1 MQTLFQWERILNLSV
16 AYNYINCLFRIVI
29 WSQDMAEDRKQT
41 EAQATKPATSPA
53 RAALKYATTKP
64 AARARKP
71 AAAAPATRSKTPATA
86 TAATARKPVARTAAT
101 RKSPPVKKA
110 ANKPEPLVAKTAKPV
125 KPVKAK
131 KPKLIR
137 DSFTM
142 PESEYALIA
151 ALKKR
156 CLVAGVSAKKSEI
169 LRAAVANLA
178 KLSDASVVSA
188 LRRLDVIKTGRPA
201 KGNK

>member
-1 MQTLFQWERILNLSV
+1 MIEN
-16 AYNYINCLFRIVI
+16 
-29 WSQDMAEDRKQT
+29 DGKPT

-53 RAALKYATTKP
+53 PAPQKSAAAKP

-71 AAAAPATRSKTPATA
+71 ATAAPATRSKAPATA
-86 TAATARKPVARTAAT
+86 PAATARKPAARAAAT
-101 RKSPPVKKA
+101 RKSPAIKKA
-110 ANKPEPLVAKTAKPV
+110 ANKPEPLVAKSAKAG

-131 KPKLIR
+131 KAKLIR

-142 PESEYALIA
+142 PESEYAQIA
-151 ALKKR
+151 ELKKR

-188 LRRLDVIKTGRPA
+188 LGRLEVIKTGRPA

>member
-1 MQTLFQWERILNLSV
+1 M
-16 AYNYINCLFRIVI
+16 VI
-29 WSQDMAEDRKQT
+29 WSQDMAENDTKPT
-41 EAQATKPATSPA
+41 EVQATKPATSPA
-53 RAALKYATTKP
+53 QATQQSAATKP

-71 AAAAPATRSKTPATA
+71 ATAAPAARSKAAA
-86 TAATARKPVARTAAT
+86 TAATAKKPAARAAAT
-101 RKSPPVKKA
+101 TKSPAVKKA
-110 ANKPEPLVAKTAKPV
+110 ANKPEPLVAKTAKAG

-131 KPKLIR
+131 KAKLIR

-142 PESEYALIA
+142 PESEYAQIA
-151 ALKKR
+151 ELKKR

-188 LRRLDVIKTGRPA
+188 LRRLEVIKTGRPA

>member
-1 MQTLFQWERILNLSV
+1 
-16 AYNYINCLFRIVI
+16 
-29 WSQDMAEDRKQT
+29 MADNGKKPT
-41 EAQATKPATSPA
+41 DTQATKPAASRAPTARKPA
-53 RAALKYATTKP
+53 AAKP
-64 AARARKP
+64 AARPRKP
-71 AAAAPATRSKTPATA
+71 AAAAPATRSKAPA
-86 TAATARKPVARTAAT
+86 TAATAKKPVARAAAT

-110 ANKPEPLVAKTAKPV
+110 ASKPAPLVAKTAKAG

-131 KPKLIR
+131 KPKLVR

-142 PESEYALIA
+142 PEGEYALIA

-156 CLVAGVSAKKSEI
+156 CLAAGMPAKKSEI

-178 KLSDASVVSA
+178 KLSDTSVVTA

>member
-1 MQTLFQWERILNLSV
+1 
-16 AYNYINCLFRIVI
+16 
-29 WSQDMAEDRKQT
+29 MAGNDKKPT
-41 EAQATKPATSPA
+41 EAQATKPAASPA
-53 RAALKYATTKP
+53 PT
-64 AARARKP
+64 ARKP
-71 AAAAPATRSKTPATA
+71 AVARSAARTKKPAAAGPATRSKAPV
-86 TAATARKPVARTAAT
+86 TAATAKKPVARAAAT

-110 ANKPEPLVAKTAKPV
+110 ANKPEPTVAKSTKAGKPA
-125 KPVKAK
+125 KAK
-131 KPKLIR
+131 KPKLVR

-142 PESEYALIA
+142 PEGEYALIA

-156 CLVAGVSAKKSEI
+156 CLAAGVPAKKSEI

>member
-1 MQTLFQWERILNLSV
+1 
-16 AYNYINCLFRIVI
+16 
-29 WSQDMAEDRKQT
+29 MAENDTKPT
-41 EAQATKPATSPA
+41 EAQATKPAASAAPTARKPA
-53 RAALKYATTKP
+53 AAKP
-64 AARARKP
+64 AARPRKP
-71 AAAAPATRSKTPATA
+71 AAAAPATRSKAPATA
-86 TAATARKPVARTAAT
+86 TAATAKKPAARAAAT
-101 RKSPPVKKA
+101 RKSSPVKKA
-110 ANKPEPLVAKTAKPV
+110 ANKPEPLVGKTAKAG

-131 KPKLIR
+131 KAKLIR

-142 PESEYALIA
+142 PESEYAQIA

-169 LRAAVANLA
+169 LRAAVANLT

>member
-1 MQTLFQWERILNLSV
+1 
-16 AYNYINCLFRIVI
+16 
-29 WSQDMAEDRKQT
+29 MAEKNTKPT
-41 EAQATKPATSPA
+41 EAEV
-53 RAALKYATTKP
+53 TKP
-64 AARARKP
+64 AAAKP
-71 AAAAPATRSKTPATA
+71 AARPRKTPAAAPATRSKAR
-86 TAATARKPVARTAAT
+86 AATAKQPVARAAPT
-101 RKSPPVKKA
+101 RKSPPVKRA
-110 ANKPEPLVAKTAKPV
+110 ANKPAPPVAKTAKAD
-125 KPVKAK
+125 KPVKVK

-142 PESEYALIA
+142 PENEYALIA

>member
-1 MQTLFQWERILNLSV
+1 
-16 AYNYINCLFRIVI
+16 
-29 WSQDMAEDRKQT
+29 MAENDKKPT
-41 EAQATKPATSPA
+41 DAQATKPAASPA
-53 RAALKYATTKP
+53 PTAQKTVAAKP
-64 AARARKP
+64 AARPRKP
-71 AAAAPATRSKTPATA
+71 AAAAPATRSKA
-86 TAATARKPVARTAAT
+86 TAATAKKPVARAAAT

-110 ANKPEPLVAKTAKPV
+110 ASKPAPLVAKTAKAG
-125 KPVKAK
+125 KPVKVK
-131 KPKLIR
+131 KPKLVR

-142 PESEYALIA
+142 PEGEYALIA

-156 CLVAGVSAKKSEI
+156 CLAAGVPAKKSEI

-178 KLSDASVVSA
+178 KLSDASVAAA

>member
-1 MQTLFQWERILNLSV
+1 
-16 AYNYINCLFRIVI
+16 
-29 WSQDMAEDRKQT
+29 MAENDKQPSET
-41 EAQATKPATSPA
+41 QATTPAASPA
-53 RAALKYATTKP
+53 STAPKP
-64 AARARKP
+64 AARARRPASP
-71 AAAAPATRSKTPATA
+71 AARSK
-86 TAATARKPVARTAAT
+86 TAATATTTKKPVARTAAT
-101 RKSPPVKKA
+101 RKSPPAKKA
-110 ANKPEPLVAKTAKPV
+110 ANKPEPLVAKPAKAS

-131 KPKLIR
+131 KAKLVR

-142 PESEYALIA
+142 PESEYAQIA
-151 ALKKR
+151 ELKKR

-188 LRRLDVIKTGRPA
+188 LRRLEVIKTGRPA

>member
-1 MQTLFQWERILNLSV
+1 
-16 AYNYINCLFRIVI
+16 
-29 WSQDMAEDRKQT
+29 MAENDKKPT
-41 EAQATKPATSPA
+41 ESQATKPAANRTP
-53 RAALKYATTKP
+53 TVQKP
-64 AARARKP
+64 AAAKPVARPRKT
-71 AAAAPATRSKTPATA
+71 AAAPATRSKAR
-86 TAATARKPVARTAAT
+86 AATAKQPVVRAAAT
-101 RKSPPVKKA
+101 RKSPPVKKTA
-110 ANKPEPLVAKTAKPV
+110 SKPAPRVARTAKAGKPV
-125 KPVKAK
+125 KVK

-156 CLVAGVSAKKSEI
+156 CLAAGVPAKKSEI

>member
-1 MQTLFQWERILNLSV
+1 
-16 AYNYINCLFRIVI
+16 
-29 WSQDMAEDRKQT
+29 MAENDSKPT

-53 RAALKYATTKP
+53 PATPKSATTKP

-71 AAAAPATRSKTPATA
+71 AAAASATRSRAPATT
-86 TAATARKPVARTAAT
+86 TAATAKKPAARAAAT

-110 ANKPEPLVAKTAKPV
+110 ANKPEPLVAQTAKAG

-131 KPKLIR
+131 KAKLIR

-142 PESEYALIA
+142 PESEYAQIA
-151 ALKKR
+151 ELKKR
-156 CLVAGVSAKKSEI
+156 CLAAGVSAKKSEI

-188 LRRLDVIKTGRPA
+188 LRRLEVIKTGRPA

>member
-1 MQTLFQWERILNLSV
+1 
-16 AYNYINCLFRIVI
+16 
-29 WSQDMAEDRKQT
+29 MADNDKTPT
-41 EAQATKPATSPA
+41 EAQATKPAAS
-53 RAALKYATTKP
+53 AAPTVQKPTAAKP
-64 AARARKP
+64 AARPRKP
-71 AAAAPATRSKTPATA
+71 AAAAPATRSKATA
-86 TAATARKPVARTAAT
+86 TAATAKKPVARAAAT

-110 ANKPEPLVAKTAKPV
+110 ASKPAPLVAKAAKAGR
-125 KPVKAK
+125 PVKAK

-156 CLVAGVSAKKSEI
+156 CLAAGVSAKKSEI

-178 KLSDASVVSA
+178 KLSDASVVA
-188 LRRLDVIKTGRPA
+188 AVRRLEVIKTGRPA
-201 KGNK
+201 KKSK